1 MKSLDN
7 GACLF
12 CLYCPE
18 TDNGDGEYC
27 PGCVMKKAPSRKE
40 KELFIHRIALELD
53 LRAWSES

>member
-18 TDNGDGEYC
+18 TDNGAGEYC
-27 PGCVMKKAPSRKE
+27 PGCVMKKAPSHKE
-40 KELFIHRIALELD
+40 KELLFTE
-53 LRAWSES
+53 

>member
-12 CLYCPE
+12 CLYCPD
-18 TDNGDGEYC
+18 TDNGAWQYYL
-27 PGCVMKKAPSRKE
+27 GCIMKKAPSHKE
-40 KELFIHRIALELD
+40 KELFINRIALELD